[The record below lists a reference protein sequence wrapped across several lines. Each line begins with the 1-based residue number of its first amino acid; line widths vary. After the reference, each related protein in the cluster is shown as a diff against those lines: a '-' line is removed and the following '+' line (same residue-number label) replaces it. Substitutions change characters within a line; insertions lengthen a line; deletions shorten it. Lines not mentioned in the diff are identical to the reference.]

1 MINDRALGHLKGKS
15 SKNKTLWKWNIFL
28 SVKQCRQIW
37 KRVKCDVWTRTVVC
51 VCGGGGI
58 MALYFSVTNIQVL
71 KKTVCNIHT
80 SKSNRKW
87 VMPSSQV
94 LIRRENA
101 LLHSSS
107 SAPPN
112 SPAPPGNPEC
122 DAALPEPIKYEW
134 PLVSSYTT
142 RPQYLAHD
150 DRCQEDSVS
159 LLLPLAAFTRSHE
172 RQLGGFFKK
181 EDTEAE
187 ILVAVLLYIKASCQ
201 EFLGSGNAVLKK
213 VWGRFTPT
221 VYRVCFSMQ
230 LWLICCSFIR
240 VQLCP

>member
-1 MINDRALGHLKGKS
+1 MKYPFICQAMQTDLKTS
-15 SKNKTLWKWNIFL
+15 QMWCLNSN
-28 SVKQCRQIW
+28 SC
-37 KRVKCDVWTRTVVC
+37 VC
-51 VCGGGGI
+51 VGGGI
-58 MALYFSVTNIQVL
+58 VALYFSVTNIQVL
-71 KKTVCNIHT
+71 QKTVCNIHT

-150 DRCQEDSVS
+150 DRCQEDSLS
-159 LLLPLAAFTRSHE
+159 MLLPLAPFTRS
-172 RQLGGFFKK
+172 QLRGFFKK
-181 EDTEAE
+181 EEAEAE

-201 EFLGSGNAVLKK
+201 EFLGPGNAVLKK
-213 VWGRFTPT
+213 VWGGFTPT
-221 VYRVCFSMQ
+221 VYREFFNATVD
-230 LWLICCSFIR
+230 LL
-240 VQLCP
+240 